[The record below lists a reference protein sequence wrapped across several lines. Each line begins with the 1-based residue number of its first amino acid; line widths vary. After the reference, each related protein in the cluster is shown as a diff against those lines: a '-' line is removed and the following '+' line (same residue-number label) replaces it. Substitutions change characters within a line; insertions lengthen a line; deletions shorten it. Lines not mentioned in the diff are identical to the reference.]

1 MKRHVCKLVL
11 ASLVLFAG
19 AAWPPPVAAESPIQ
33 LNGEG
38 RIALGENGSAV
49 VVQSGTATHLGTYV
63 SYEEV
68 VFVPDDEDGDLH
80 GAGLIA
86 FVAANGDMLV
96 GVTTWLVH
104 GDGTTLQSVK
114 WRDTVTFADGT
125 TVASTGRFAETRP
138 PGAGSECTTNWLT
151 GLVTCKATKATK

>member
-1 MKRHVCKLVL
+1 MPGGGGCNAGFGGCPSAGCPRHQPPPNRRR
-11 ASLVLFAG
+11 G
-19 AAWPPPVAAESPIQ
+19 ARRLRGRRQFPGAWPPPAAAESPIQ

-38 RIALGENGSAV
+38 RITLGGNRSALG
-49 VVQSGTATHLGTYV
+49 VQSGTATHLGTYV

-68 VFVPDDEDGDLH
+68 VFVPGDEDGDLH

-96 GVTTWLVH
+96 GVTTWQVH
-104 GDGTTLQSVK
+104 ADGTTLQSVK

-125 TVASTGRFAETRP
+125 TAASTGRFAET
-138 PGAGSECTTNWLT
+138 
-151 GLVTCKATKATK
+151 